1 MKLNAC
7 SLLTYLIFL
16 TLQLLGSRVFATE
29 FSKTALQMGMHV
41 VQAEVADDQT
51 KRMQGLMYRKQIV
64 DNDGMVFVF
73 DQPNYHCMWMK
84 NTLVPLSVAF
94 IDEQGNIL
102 NVVNMEPLSEVSHC
116 AKGPAKYAL
125 EMRQNWFKQK
135 GVGEGFNIKGI
146 TALRAR

>member
-1 MKLNAC
+1 
-7 SLLTYLIFL
+7 
-16 TLQLLGSRVFATE
+16 
-29 FSKTALQMGMHV
+29 MGMHV

-73 DQPNYHCMWMK
+73 DQPNHHCMWMK

-94 IDEQGNIL
+94 VDEQGNIL
-102 NVVNMEPLSEVSHC
+102 NVANMEPLSEVSHC

-135 GVGEGFNIKGI
+135 GVGEGSNIKGI